1 MSRKE
6 KTFGKRE
13 AILLGI
19 VFAASILFY
28 LINQIR
34 FAAPAALV
42 EVSIVDANSNKTVLE
57 RFDLYDTVDYMII
70 TEPQITGEPDG
81 TNHLMI
87 REGKVWIS
95 EANCPN
101 HDCVKKGTISQNGE
115 MLVCIP
121 HRLTVTILGE

>member
-6 KTFGKRE
+6 KPFGKRE

-70 TEPQITGEPDG
+70 TEPQIAGEPDG